1 MSKYF
6 SRLHSRARKNPF
18 HFASRIMPTHRTA
31 RLLVPAF
38 VVIMGI
44 GYVVIGNL
52 TTAKAY
58 ELRRV
63 ESSLVEL
70 RAENR
75 RLELEVVKSTAAQSV
90 ASEVQNLGLVPTSN
104 VAYLESGGAQVARK

>member
-1 MSKYF
+1 MRSGATHVHEALKCACSKKQTPNMSKYF

-75 RLELEVVKSTAAQSV
+75 RLELEVVKSTAAQS
-90 ASEVQNLGLVPTSN
+90 
-104 VAYLESGGAQVARK
+104 